1 MKNALGECID
11 IIIDK
16 IKTVHEEAVL
26 IYIDGLSD
34 KNLIDRDMIAPI
46 KSLNFNGDVERAVN
60 VSFNTIKSP
69 EQIISKVLD
78 GNAILYYS
86 NHPHA
91 LSIDLKK
98 WDMRS
103 VETPDAESV
112 TRGPK
117 ESFTENILT
126 NISLIRRKLRTPNL
140 AIENKRI
147 GHQTNTVVALV
158 YLQDIVNQK
167 VLTTIKEKLNQIN
180 TDAILETGYLEQYIE
195 ESPFKLFSGIGLT
208 QKPDIVAAKILEG
221 RVAIL
226 CDGTPHA
233 LTVPELFTEFLH
245 KAEDFYNR
253 TIYANFIRT
262 LKILALILAILL
274 PGIFVALITFSLE
287 MIPFTFLTNFIQATK
302 GTPFPEVVEL
312 LFLTVMFELL
322 KEAGLR
328 MPKAVGS
335 AITIVGA
342 LILGDVAVSAGVVGA
357 PSVIIIAISAVAGLM
372 LSNLN
377 EFLLIYRLIF
387 ILLGASMGIIGIG
400 AGIVFMITQL
410 VSTEVFGIPLLA
422 NFNKHEMKDTLW
434 RYPLKKFKY
443 RPFTL
448 VNNNIKRRAD

>member
-1 MKNALGECID
+1 M
-11 IIIDK
+11 
-16 IKTVHEEAVL
+16 
-26 IYIDGLSD
+26 
-34 KNLIDRDMIAPI
+34 
-46 KSLNFNGDVERAVN
+46 
-60 VSFNTIKSP
+60 
-69 EQIISKVLD
+69 
-78 GNAILYYS
+78 
-86 NHPHA
+86 
-91 LSIDLKK
+91 
-98 WDMRS
+98 
-103 VETPDAESV
+103 
-112 TRGPK
+112 
-117 ESFTENILT
+117 
-126 NISLIRRKLRTPNL
+126 
-140 AIENKRI
+140 
-147 GHQTNTVVALV
+147 
-158 YLQDIVNQK
+158 
-167 VLTTIKEKLNQIN
+167 
-180 TDAILETGYLEQYIE
+180 EQYIE

-357 PSVIIIAISAVAGLM
+357 PSVIITAISAVAGLM

-377 EFLLIYRLIF
+377 EFLSIYRLIF

-400 AGIVFMITQL
+400 AGIVFMSTQL